1 MQADELR
8 RIDVATVWV
17 DNQKAARL
25 TRSEQGVRFE
35 YLDGYAGAPV
45 ATSLPRDI
53 GTVLFAGGAV
63 GPFFAGLLPEGRR
76 LAAVRRVTKT
86 SADDDLTLLL
96 AVGEDT
102 IGNVRILP
110 EGASPDLQTMGE
122 RVVPPTLDAVDFT
135 ELFAAVL
142 QQPMRDRRG
151 FPGAQDKVSGQ
162 MISLPVRHAGAH
174 WILKLDPPEVPHLV
188 ANEAFF
194 MAAAKDSGLRT
205 AHVEVVRDREGRPG
219 LLVQRFDREPSGR
232 SMRCLPQED
241 ACQVL
246 GHYPA
251 DKYRLTTEEVILGLS
266 RRCGAPIVAART
278 LLQQFAFAY
287 LTGNGDAHGKNFSI
301 VRRQKEWHVCPA
313 YDLPSTHPYGD
324 TTMALSLQGRDRE
337 DIRRADFVALGEQC
351 GVPEKATARV
361 LDGLLAAAPRWLER
375 LDELPFDRRVIHK
388 LQQACRYR
396 AERLAK
402 K

>member
-1 MQADELR
+1 MQAEELR
-8 RIDVATVWV
+8 RIDVAAVWV
-17 DNQKAARL
+17 DDLPAARL
-25 TRSEQGVRFE
+25 VRTPQGVRFT
-35 YLDGYAGAPV
+35 YLDGYTGAPV
-45 ATSLPRDI
+45 ATSLPRDV
-53 GTVLFAGGAV
+53 GPVLFAGGAV

-110 EGASPDLQTMGE
+110 EGASPGAQATDDE
-122 RVVPPTLDAVDFT
+122 EVPPTLDAVDFT

-162 MISLPVRHAGAH
+162 MISLPVRHAGAQ

-194 MAAAKDSGLRT
+194 VAAAKDSGLQT
-205 AHVEVVRDREGRPG
+205 AHVEVVRDRAGRPG
-219 LLVQRFDREPSGR
+219 LLVRRFDREPSDET
-232 SMRCLPQED
+232 MRCLPQED

-246 GHYPA
+246 GRYPA
-251 DKYRLTTEEVILGLS
+251 DKYRLSTEEVIAGLS

-301 VRRQKEWHVCPA
+301 VRRQNEWHVCPA
-313 YDLPSTHPYGD
+313 YDLPSTLPYGD

-351 GVPEKATARV
+351 SVPEKATARV
-361 LDGLLAAAPRWLER
+361 LDGLLTAAPRWLER
-375 LDELPFDRRVIHK
+375 LDELPFDRRQVHK

-396 AERLAK
+396 AERLAGK
-402 K
+402 